1 MNLDRVL
8 TVAAMHGRDLR
19 RRRLA
24 LAIVI
29 LLPLVFY
36 FSSELQPTDPAMDR
50 LLAENPAERAASDL
64 WLIATG
70 SIGAGWAIA
79 VAALF
84 VMIGSRRFD
93 QPLLLAGFRPTELLV
108 GRVLTVLVLS
118 AVITPLFAVVIRS
131 QREID
136 LPLLTAA
143 TALSALVAVTIG
155 VLAAALVPREMEG
168 VLLIIGVIG
177 IQMSGDPQSWMPL
190 WGASQLLRRAAGVPD
205 AGSIGEALAHTAVY
219 TAALLVVAVAVW
231 ARRVRVR
238 PPTRVLPVEAPTPID
253 HVVTNRRAS

>member
-8 TVAAMHGRDLR
+8 TVAAMHGRDLL

-24 LAIVI
+24 RSIVI

-36 FSSELQPTDPAMDR
+36 FSSELRPTDPAMDR
-50 LLAENPAERAASDL
+50 LLAENPAERAAADL

-70 SIGAGWAIA
+70 TIGAGWAIA

-93 QPLLLAGFRPTELLV
+93 QPLLLAGFRPTELLM
-108 GRVLTVLVLS
+108 GRVLTVLALS
-118 AVITPLFAVVIRS
+118 AVITPLFALVIRS

-143 TALSALVAVTIG
+143 TALSAVVAVTIG

-168 VLLIIGVIG
+168 VLVVIGVIG

-190 WGASQLLRRAAGVPD
+190 WGASQLIRHAAGVTD
-205 AGSIGEALAHTAVY
+205 AGTFGAALAHTAIY
-219 TAALLVVAVAVW
+219 TVALLAVAVAVW
-231 ARRVRVR
+231 ARRVNVQ
-238 PPTRVLPVEAPTPID
+238 PPARVLPTDATTPMGY
-253 HVVTNRRAS
+253 VVTDGRTS